1 MNELL
6 LFRLFALF
14 PFIGIVMPDL
24 ANWFQGSR
32 SSIPTEH
39 LIIDI
44 TLAICLIICSVGVWL
59 SESQNKMKE
68 AQLA

>member
-14 PFIGIVMPDL
+14 PFVGIAMPDIADWL
-24 ANWFQGSR
+24 EGSGLGI
-32 SSIPTEH
+32 SASHI
-39 LIIDI
+39 IIDV
-44 TLAICLIICSVGVWL
+44 TLALCLIICSAGIWL
-59 SESQNKMKE
+59 ADMNKIKD

>member
-14 PFIGIVMPDL
+14 PFIGIAMPDL
-24 ANWFQGSR
+24 ADWYNGSR
-32 SSIPTEH
+32 SSIPVSH
-39 LIIDI
+39 VIIDV
-44 TLAICLIICSVGVWL
+44 TLALCLIVCSAGIL
-59 SESQNKMKE
+59 FYQNSKVKD